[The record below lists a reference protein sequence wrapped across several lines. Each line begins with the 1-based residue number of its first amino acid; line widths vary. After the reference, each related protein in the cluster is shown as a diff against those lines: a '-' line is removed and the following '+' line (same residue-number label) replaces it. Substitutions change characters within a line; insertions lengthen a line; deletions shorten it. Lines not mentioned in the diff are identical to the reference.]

1 MNRVGSWLECQCLP
15 VNDSNTVHYGVP
27 EKRAPFR
34 RGFLLPL
41 LKMRAQAEFSS
52 LLRKPSR
59 QAGRTQAILIDVVLV
74 RKTVNDP
81 GILVEA

>member
-1 MNRVGSWLECQCLP
+1 MRV
-15 VNDSNTVHYGVP
+15 
-27 EKRAPFR
+27 
-34 RGFLLPL
+34 
-41 LKMRAQAEFSS
+41 QAEFSS